1 MAAKA
6 ASGSGSIRK
15 KTVTRNGKKYVY
27 WEARVTV
34 GRDPGTGKQVQRSF
48 SGKTQKEVRE
58 KMQAAAVALTEG
70 TYLEPSKMTVGQWLD
85 VWSKEY
91 LGSVKLSTAE
101 NYALNI
107 RKHLKP
113 AIGAVPLQSLAPH
126 HIQTYLNSLTD
137 SKPNTIHSIYRVLHS
152 ALEKAVE
159 LEYIPK
165 NPASR
170 CELPRIE
177 REEIRPLDTV
187 AFLKA
192 AEDDPFELIFK
203 VDIFTGMRQGEILG
217 LKWENVDFK
226 NGTISIVRQLKCHPG
241 GYYFT
246 TPKSGKNRVLTPA
259 PLVMEYLKEQRRRQA
274 EARLKAGE
282 AWQDSG
288 LVFTDDVGAFL
299 RVNTVYRHFKRIV
312 RSMGCPSARFH
323 DIRHT
328 YAVNSIMAG
337 DDIKTISENMGHATV
352 AFTLD
357 VYGHVTEKM
366 RKDSANRME
375 TFARK
380 SLGL

>member
-6 ASGSGSIRK
+6 ASGAGSIRK

-70 TYLEPSKMTVGQWLD
+70 RYLEPSKMTVGQWLD

-91 LGSVKLSTAE
+91 LGSVKISTAE

-113 AIGAVPLQSLAPH
+113 AMGAVPLQSLAPH

-137 SKPNTIHSIYRVLHS
+137 FKPNTIHSIYRVLHS

-192 AEDDPFELIFK
+192 VEADPFELIFK

-217 LKWENVDFK
+217 LKWESVDFK

-241 GYYFT
+241 GHYFT

-274 EARLKAGE
+274 EARLKAGD

-288 LVFTDDVGAFL
+288 LVFTDDVGGFL
-299 RVNTVYRHFKRIV
+299 RINNVYKHFKRV
-312 RSMGCPSARFH
+312 VKSMGCPNARFH

-366 RKDSANRME
+366 RKDSSNRME